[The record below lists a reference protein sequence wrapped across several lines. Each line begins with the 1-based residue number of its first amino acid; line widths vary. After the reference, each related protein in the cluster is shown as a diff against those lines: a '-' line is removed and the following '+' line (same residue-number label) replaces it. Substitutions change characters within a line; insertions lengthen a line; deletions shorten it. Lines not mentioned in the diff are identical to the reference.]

1 MERLPMITVEFKSMP
16 NFRCLL
22 TEWKEMGGYK
32 GFLKAYG
39 ISIKDIKKVKTQ
51 VLKASEYPTQAWEG

>member
-1 MERLPMITVEFKSMP
+1 MVTVEFKAMP

-22 TEWKEMGGYK
+22 SEWRELGGYR

-39 ISIKDIKKVKTQ
+39 VSFKDIKKVRTQ
-51 VLKASEYPTQAWEG
+51 VLSASEYPTQAWEG